1 MSFDGDVVVRE
12 VDLPPGVHGM
22 IQEDPDGVANIYI
35 NLHDSWEERQK
46 TLRHEMAH
54 YRLGHLGSGKPVA
67 LMEEEAEY
75 EMNA

>member
-1 MSFDGDVVVRE
+1 MSFDGEVVIRE

-46 TLRHEMAH
+46 TLKHEMDH
-54 YRLGHLGSGKPVA
+54 IRFGHLCSELPVTM
-67 LMEEEAEY
+67 MEEEIS
-75 EMNA
+75 